1 MTDHDENTLIIKK
14 RGNRAKNINNKIIIN
29 KYAKTKCTSRAQQH
43 IQYQAIS
50 EIRN

>member
-14 RGNRAKNINNKIIIN
+14 RGNSKNINNKIIIN